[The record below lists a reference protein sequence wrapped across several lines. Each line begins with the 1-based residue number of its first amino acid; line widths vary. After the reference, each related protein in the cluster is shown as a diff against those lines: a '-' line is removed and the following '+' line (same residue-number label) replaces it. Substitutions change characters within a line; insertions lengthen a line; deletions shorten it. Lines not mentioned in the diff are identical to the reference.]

1 MPDSATPGTAAH
13 QASLLYTISLNLLKL
28 MYIESVKSSKHHE
41 FSSVQFS
48 SVTQS
53 CPTLCDP
60 MNCSMPG
67 PPVHH
72 QLLEFTQ
79 THVHQLSDAIQ
90 PSILCRPL
98 LLLPSIP
105 PSIRVFS
112 SESILLIRWPK
123 YWSSKLGK
131 TFLKTKKACG
141 PSVAGF
147 QGLLLEQPQ
156 ELVSWRPMMDVRM
169 AGWDRRAPQF
179 TQSCLHQAYVLLPK
193 PAFRLPTKHCAS
205 QHLSLIAPRRGSCRL
220 TEEPRLWCLHT
231 AQTVIYHS

>member
-1 MPDSATPGTAAH
+1 MSIELVMPSNH
-13 QASLLYTISLNLLKL
+13 LL
-28 MYIESVKSSKHHE
+28 
-41 FSSVQFS
+41 
-48 SVTQS
+48 
-53 CPTLCDP
+53 
-60 MNCSMPG
+60 
-67 PPVHH
+67 
-72 QLLEFTQ
+72 
-79 THVHQLSDAIQ
+79 
-90 PSILCRPL
+90 LCRPL